1 MSELEYIKKYQ
12 FDFISLR
19 LQVAA
24 REKGFEMSK
33 RGTSGTC
40 ARQRSLDF
48 CPCSLDPVGLSWT
61 AEDVPLDPSGNF
73 RKFPGLKT
81 NAVRDS
87 RRRMVV
93 RQDGSNRGPL
103 KSQKSKGK

>member
-81 NAVRDS
+81 NGFERVAQEGWLHDRPD
-87 RRRMVV
+87 RAARIE
-93 RQDGSNRGPL
+93 GP
-103 KSQKSKGK
+103 

>member
-48 CPCSLDPVGLSWT
+48 APAVSIQWVFVDGRISS
-61 AEDVPLDPSGNF
+61 DNF